1 MKNIIFLIILLL
13 VSCTGKTDSK
23 KNNLGNSND
32 SKDAPYNLKDLG
44 DGKKFNYDTL
54 SIDYIN
60 KVKTSLIKNNFKFPD
75 EQTLRKRTLE
85 VFKVNLYDYKNNI
98 IVLRPAMFTEIA
110 IKESRF
116 ILIEDEE
123 TDGSE
128 NAVNE
133 NLELYYNSY
142 VFYEDK
148 IAFNWLKSRYKEQLI
163 DLVVQ
168 YGYNSDK
175 ELVKIVFKNF
185 DFDDSVSFH
194 DLIFTYDV
202 KSKKYILRE
211 SILNDIESIVY
222 KGTVEGYTEAKE
234 GNGYNSFSDIIEK
247 IRSNPN
253 NYLDAEKYIAFLY
266 EKDLRVGVVGHIESN
281 LSENKKYKTFLKEN
295 NYFNL
300 KRLQDYVENVYGGD
314 SDSDEV
320 SKIFKISDPDG
331 FTNLRKEKNSSSEI
345 LQKIN
350 NNTEVEVLDDSGNWW
365 LIKTS
370 SGNKGYVYKTKIKA
384 E

>member
-1 MKNIIFLIILLL
+1 MDWNIKFNKMKNAIIVLSLL
-13 VSCTGKTDSK
+13 VGLISCKDK
-23 KNNLGNSND
+23 EDKNKVKENTIENMNEINE
-32 SKDAPYNLKDLG
+32 APYNISDLG

-75 EQTLRKRTLE
+75 EQTFRKRTLE

-148 IAFNWLKSRYKEQLI
+148 IAFNWLKSRYKQQLI

-211 SILNDIESIVY
+211 SILNDIEVLFIKEQLIAIQRQNKVMAI
-222 KGTVEGYTEAKE
+222 TV
-234 GNGYNSFSDIIEK
+234 
-247 IRSNPN
+247 
-253 NYLDAEKYIAFLY
+253 FL
-266 EKDLRVGVVGHIESN
+266 I
-281 LSENKKYKTFLKEN
+281 
-295 NYFNL
+295 
-300 KRLQDYVENVYGGD
+300 
-314 SDSDEV
+314 
-320 SKIFKISDPDG
+320 
-331 FTNLRKEKNSSSEI
+331 
-345 LQKIN
+345 
-350 NNTEVEVLDDSGNWW
+350 
-365 LIKTS
+365 
-370 SGNKGYVYKTKIKA
+370 
-384 E
+384 